1 MRRAFTALACLVLTA
16 CPAGPAEPPPDV
28 PAAGTDSGPSSLL
41 VAAPEAL
48 LWSKAGGA
56 GRSVATVHQG
66 VTASIKETSGSWALI
81 STQSPFEVTGWVR
94 RSDLGCRVVEDTHL
108 LPEPGG
114 SAGGPLARAAC
125 MLRIL
130 EISDDWLH
138 VESAPE
144 PFTHYEKGPSYKD
157 PVIVHTE
164 FAGFIARGWI
174 PSGECSTDVK
184 AFYPRAPKDGELGI
198 ISTASPVLRQPGGIS
213 NQIPGKAL
221 PFTRWVTTTVDGTW
235 VKGRTDG
242 QVVVH
247 GWVPI
252 TSVAALPNT
261 NPLNKLAEKKLRDFE
276 VIASTGIKNGKGQTI
291 TTLPGGQEV
300 DKIDEGAL
308 GCKIKTM
315 PPVIVEGWI
324 PCTSLRNLSVL
335 PEAAIEYGIIDGGTW
350 PPDRGPQPNP
360 LSLD

>member
-1 MRRAFTALACLVLTA
+1 MRRALTALACLALTA
-16 CPAGPAEPPPDV
+16 CPAGPAVPPPDV
-28 PAAGTDSGPSSLL
+28 PAGGTDPGPSILL
-41 VAAPEAL
+41 VAAPETP
-48 LWSKAGGA
+48 LWSKAGGT
-56 GRSVATVHQG
+56 GSSIATVHQG
-66 VTASIKETSGSWALI
+66 IAATILETSGAWVRIATI
-81 STQSPFEVTGWVR
+81 EPFEVAGWAR
-94 RSDLGCRVVEDTHL
+94 GSDMGCRVVEDAPL
-108 LPEPGG
+108 LPEPSG
-114 SAGGPLARAAC
+114 SAGGPIARAGC

-130 EISDDWLH
+130 EVSDGWLR

-164 FAGFIARGWI
+164 FSGFIVQGWI
-174 PSGECSTDVK
+174 RQDACSADVK
-184 AFYPRAPKDGELGI
+184 AFYPRSPKDGTLGI
-198 ISTASPVLRQPGGIS
+198 ISTESAVLRKPGGIS

-221 PFTRWVTTTVDGTW
+221 AYTRWVTTSVEGTW
-235 VKGRTDG
+235 IEGRTDG

-247 GWVPI
+247 GWVPL

-261 NPLNKLAEKKLRDFE
+261 NPLNKLAEKKLKDFE
-276 VIASTGIKNGKGQTI
+276 VIASTAIKDAKGQEI

-300 DKIDEGAL
+300 DKVDEGVL
-308 GCKIKTM
+308 GCKVRST

-335 PEAAIEYGIIDGGTW
+335 PEAAIEYGIIDGGAW

-360 LSLD
+360 VPTD